1 MGLRQNMMLRY
12 CLWQII
18 DSCTYLQR
26 EFARYALKRAA
37 GLALIQRTPIIR
49 TENEHDDDD
58 DISSCDEVDNKGS
71 FANIA
76 REYSIMCREMLK
88 DVADMSR

>member
-1 MGLRQNMMLRY
+1 MMLRY

-18 DSCTYLQR
+18 DSCTELQR
-26 EFARYALKRAA
+26 ELARYALKRAA
-37 GLALIQRTPIIR
+37 GLALIHRTPIIR
-49 TENEHDDDD
+49 TENEHDHDDD
-58 DISSCDEVDNKGS
+58 SSRCDEVDNKGS
-71 FANIA
+71 FVNIA

>member
-1 MGLRQNMMLRY
+1 MK
-12 CLWQII
+12 I
-18 DSCTYLQR
+18 
-26 EFARYALKRAA
+26 A
-37 GLALIQRTPIIR
+37 PIITT
-49 TENEHDDDD
+49 TENEHDHDDD
-58 DISSCDEVDNKGS
+58 SSSCDEVDNKGS